1 MRNVGQFV
9 GDPDDKREGKN
20 DEYEDGEYMLPKFS
34 GA

>member
-1 MRNVGQFV
+1 MHNIGTFF
-9 GDPDDKREGKN
+9 GDADDKREGKS